1 MVKRSRKIAF
11 GPSENGHSLKQLPR
25 SSNSVVDS
33 VLQNLLSNS
42 SLPSTSSYR
51 SSALSSQ
58 YALPSSSRSI
68 GLNPARSQT
77 SSSLS
82 KALNQAKLETNK
94 GLKGKGRV
102 TRLGSSQKLVR
113 FTTHSPGYLFK
124 FSPESTRPTKGYE
137 I

>member
-51 SSALSSQ
+51 SLASSSQ
-58 YALPSSSRSI
+58 CALPSSSHSI
-68 GLNPARSQT
+68 GLNPACSQT

-102 TRLGSSQKLVR
+102 TSLGSQKLVR